1 VKTRLLSATIDA
13 SPERVYAFAADPLNL
28 PKWAAGL
35 GRSISRIDGRWM
47 VETPNGVVTVEFAP
61 KNAFGILDHTVT
73 LPDGVRVYLP
83 IRVIANASGSE
94 LVFVLFQ
101 TPQMSD
107 AEFERDAG
115 MVAADL
121 RTLKRLVEALPK

>member
-61 KNAFGILDHTVT
+61 KNALGVLDHTVT
-73 LPDGVRVYLP
+73 LPDGAKVFLP
-83 IRVIANASGSE
+83 IRVVANGTGSE

-101 TPQMSD
+101 TAGMSD

-121 RTLKRLVEALPK
+121 RTLKRLLEALPK

>member
-61 KNAFGILDHTVT
+61 KNALGVLDHTVT
-73 LPDGVRVYLP
+73 LPDGAKVYLP
-83 IRVIANASGSE
+83 IRVVANGSGSE

-101 TPQMSD
+101 TAGMSD

-121 RTLKRLVEALPK
+121 RTLKRLLEALPK